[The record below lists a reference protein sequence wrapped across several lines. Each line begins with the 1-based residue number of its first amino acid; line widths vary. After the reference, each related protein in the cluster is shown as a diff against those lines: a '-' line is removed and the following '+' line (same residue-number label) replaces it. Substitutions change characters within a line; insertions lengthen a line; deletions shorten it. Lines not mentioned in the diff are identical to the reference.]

1 MFSPAGSNTR
11 SDMSCHSSESVPS
24 TPKYSGP
31 AAAMAITDL
40 LMSEAQYLSV
50 IKRVAS
56 SLSEAAVVS
65 QTAARK
71 DSATLRALIDQWAE
85 IVQAHTKFH
94 NDTAAVN
101 DDLRETARLINN
113 MNPEHKVAEW
123 ESALAQPFEHLASY
137 DEWLQRVDPQARFSA
152 ECRARLNSVISKLKS
167 TADGTAPQ
175 ARNVFRRLSTM
186 ARGVIKRKSSGQ
198 GQGLITSTTPLSAT
212 ESTSPSSL
220 SPTTTPI
227 GTEYDTT
234 APSTRYASTMASHQQ
249 QKQQQQQQIMT
260 ASVRAPMAKT
270 VQELTIADNNG
281 MMPASTLSSTTTRSV
296 SGNVAVNGDMAD
308 TLLGAPSSMLMM
320 STSRSMLPL
329 RVSTSSD
336 VSSSMGTLTTLE
348 ASPVSSSSSSSSSTS
363 SVHSKTSSSAETLMP
378 GHSSVFT
385 MNQPSS
391 SSLARQTFLQEK
403 ENRKATLRIGTSELI
418 LAKAESLQ
426 SPTTIPK
433 PAIEQLRKITQ
444 VKDDK
449 TGIKPPVKSL
459 INFWEQV

>member
-1 MFSPAGSNTR
+1 
-11 SDMSCHSSESVPS
+11 
-24 TPKYSGP
+24 
-31 AAAMAITDL
+31 
-40 LMSEAQYLSV
+40 
-50 IKRVAS
+50 
-56 SLSEAAVVS
+56 
-65 QTAARK
+65 
-71 DSATLRALIDQWAE
+71 
-85 IVQAHTKFH
+85 
-94 NDTAAVN
+94 
-101 DDLRETARLINN
+101 
-113 MNPEHKVAEW
+113 NPEHKVAEW

-152 ECRARLNSVISKLKS
+152 ECRARLNSVISKLKT

-198 GQGLITSTTPLSAT
+198 GQGLSTPTTPPSAT

-234 APSTRYASTMASHQQ
+234 APSKRYAPTMASHQQ
-249 QKQQQQQQIMT
+249 QQQQQQHQQIMT

-270 VQELTIADNNG
+270 VQDLTIADNNG
-281 MMPASTLSSTTTRSV
+281 MMPASTLSSTTTTRSV

-308 TLLGAPSSMLMM
+308 TLLGAPSSMLM